1 MNRNNTLALILAG
14 GSGERL
20 YPLTKHRTKPAV
32 PFGGIYRLIDFSLSN
47 TVNSGIRKI
56 FVLSQYKSDS
66 LHRHIRNGWNI
77 FSHTLGEFIHSLPPQ
92 QRISE
97 EWYTD
102 TASAVHQNLYS
113 IKKIAPKYVLIL
125 SADHVYK
132 MDYSKMLE
140 FHEKM
145 GADLTVGAIEVPLED
160 ACRFGVLRAGE
171 RSRIIDFVEK
181 PRALSSAYFR
191 DGGAL
196 ASMGI
201 YVFNTEVLID
211 ILERD
216 ARQKTD
222 HDFGKDIIP
231 SMLQSHKVH
240 AYPFED
246 ENRGKARY
254 WRDVGTIDS
263 YWEANMDLI
272 SVVPEFNLYDTEWP
286 IRTFQPQ
293 YPPAKTVYSGGN
305 TEKRVG
311 IALDS
316 IVSGGCIISGGK
328 VQNSILSPGVRI
340 NSYSEVRE
348 SVLMDGVEVGRHARI
363 RRAIIDKDVIIPP
376 GSIIGYDAE
385 EDKRRFTISEN
396 GIVVIPK
403 GTVLPAAPVISVRQN
418 TRRIGHALIPVSD
431 RGNVR
436 EY

>member
-14 GSGERL
+14 GSGKRL
-20 YPLTKHRTKPAV
+20 YPLTKHRAKPAV
-32 PFGGIYRLIDFSLSN
+32 PFGGTYRLIDFTLSN
-47 TVNSGIRKI
+47 AVNSGIRKT

-66 LHRHIRNGWNI
+66 LQRHIQNGWNI
-77 FSHTLGEFIHSLPPQ
+77 FSHTLGEFIHPLPPQ

-97 EWYTD
+97 EWYTN

-113 IKKIAPKYVLIL
+113 IRKLAPKYVLIL
-125 SADHVYK
+125 SADHIYK
-132 MDYSKMLE
+132 MDYAKMLD

-145 GADLTVGAIEVPLED
+145 GADLTVGAIEIPAED
-160 ACRFGVLRAGE
+160 AHRFGVLRAGE
-171 RSRIIDFVEK
+171 RGRIINFVEK

-216 ARQKTD
+216 ARQETD
-222 HDFGKDIIP
+222 HDFGRDIIP
-231 SMLQSHKVH
+231 SMLQSRKVY

-246 ENRGKARY
+246 KNRGKARY

-263 YWEANMDLI
+263 YWEANMDLV
-272 SVVPEFNLYDTEWP
+272 SVDPEFNLYDTEWP

-293 YPPAKTVYSGGN
+293 YPPAKTVFSGGN
-305 TEKRVG
+305 TGKRVG
-311 IALDS
+311 VALDS
-316 IVSGGCIISGGK
+316 VVSGGCIISGGR
-328 VQNSILSPGVRI
+328 VRNSILSPGVRI
-340 NSYSEVRE
+340 NSYSEVHE
-348 SVLMDGVEVGRHARI
+348 SILMDGVEIGRHARI
-363 RRAIIDKDVIIPP
+363 RRAIIDKDVIVPP

-385 EDKRRFTISEN
+385 EDRKRFTISEK

-403 GTVLPAAPVISVRQN
+403 GTVLPAAPVISVADRKRMDQG
-418 TRRIGHALIPVSD
+418 RRNLVVH
-431 RGNVR
+431 
-436 EY
+436 